1 MRKRL
6 RAAAID
12 KADGFALNV
21 SNYRTNR
28 ESIAVREA
36 DRQWHYVIDTSRNGQ
51 GPFTGEQDWCN
62 PPGRGLGTRPGTT
75 TNQPRLDAFLW
86 VKTPGESDG
95 ECRGGPPAGQW
106 FAAQRRGPDRQRE
119 PAASNAGS
127 RTR

>member
-1 MRKRL
+1 M
-6 RAAAID
+6 
-12 KADGFALNV
+12 
-21 SNYRTNR
+21 
-28 ESIAVREA
+28 
-36 DRQWHYVIDTSRNGQ
+36 IDTSRNGQ

-106 FAAQRRGPDRQRE
+106 FAAS
-119 PAASNAGS
+119 AADLIANANPPL
-127 RTR
+127 